1 MSLGE
6 FGLIDRLLRPLAAGF
21 PGALGL
27 ADDAALVRVP
37 AGRELVVA
45 KDAIVAGVHFLE
57 DDPPELVAGKLLRVN
72 LSDLAAMGAEP
83 LGYLTALARPK
94 SLDDQWLARF
104 AAGLAADQARFGCHL
119 LGGDTVST
127 PGPLLL
133 SLTILGTVP
142 EGRALLRS
150 GARPG
155 DQIWVSGTLGDAALG
170 LRVLKGLALP
180 DEEAI
185 PLVDRYRTPRTRLEL
200 GRALRGLATAA
211 IDVSDGLVADLG
223 HIAETSRVAAV
234 VDADALP
241 LSEAGRGVPAARE
254 AALTGGDDYELLFT
268 VPDGAEARIAAL
280 SRELGLRLTR
290 VGRIEPGAGVRVL
303 DAGGEEIRVA
313 RAGWSHF

>member
-1 MSLGE
+1 VSLGE
-6 FGLIDRLLRPLAAGF
+6 FGLIERLLRPLAAGF

-94 SLDDQWLARF
+94 SLDDRWLARF

-142 EGRALLRS
+142 EGRALRRS

-180 DEEAI
+180 DEDAM
-185 PLVDRYRTPRTRLEL
+185 PLVDRYRTPRPRLEL
-200 GRALRGLATAA
+200 GRALLGLATAA
-211 IDVSDGLVADLG
+211 MDVSDGLVADLG
-223 HIAETSRVAAV
+223 HVARASTAAALVEAE
-234 VDADALP
+234 ALP
-241 LSEAGRGVPAARE
+241 LSETGRGVPGALE
-254 AALTGGDDYELLFT
+254 AALAGGDDYELLFT
-268 VPDGAEARIAAL
+268 AGPAERGAIEQAARGAGTYVRWLGRVEA
-280 SRELGLRLTR
+280 
-290 VGRIEPGAGVRVL
+290 GAGVRLVGP
-303 DAGGEEIRVA
+303 GGEPVDL
-313 RAGWSHF
+313 AGFEHL

>member
-1 MSLGE
+1 
-6 FGLIDRLLRPLAAGF
+6 
-21 PGALGL
+21 
-27 ADDAALVRVP
+27 VP
-37 AGRELVVA
+37 AGPRARGREGRDRGGRPLPRGRP
-45 KDAIVAGVHFLE
+45 AG
-57 DDPPELVAGKLLRVN
+57 AGRRQAAPGQPLRPRR
-72 LSDLAAMGAEP
+72 DGGRAP
-83 LGYLTALARPK
+83 GYLTALARPK

-180 DEEAI
+180 DEEAM
-185 PLVDRYRTPRTRLEL
+185 PLVDRYRTPRPRLEL
-200 GRALRGLATAA
+200 GRALLGLATAA
-211 IDVSDGLVADLG
+211 VDVSDGLVADLG

-268 VPDGAEARIAAL
+268 ALADAEARVEAL

-290 VGRIEPGAGVRVL
+290 VGRIEARCGRTRARRRGRGGP
-303 DAGGEEIRVA
+303 GGEGGVEPLLSGAAYACR
-313 RAGWSHF
+313 RATGQRPYSRGDGSR